1 MAMTAEVRSSGDHD
15 GTSELFDLAQ
25 DFLCVIG
32 SDGHFK
38 RLNPTWSRTLG
49 YTSVELMKIPFLD
62 FVHPDDRPGTERRAG
77 QITPEAPLDYFEN
90 RYRCKD
96 GSYRL
101 IAWSAAARAEPAILF
116 AVGRD
121 ITDQRRAERE
131 LAQRASRQSVVLE
144 LTRAGLEGFDTGVF
158 LAQAID
164 LVTRGTETQLG
175 EILAVRPSGDSFER
189 VATFGF
195 SHGIGEDPVSPGRPE
210 LEVDLMAGD
219 LRFAVALDYQRNS
232 NLHRSH
238 SLIEHGVVNSMTVG
252 VYGSTSPFGI
262 LTVHST
268 IAREFS
274 PDDLQFMELASTT
287 ISVAVERQRG
297 RQQQKM
303 LLGRLVDAQEAER
316 NGIAIKIH
324 DDAVQ
329 VMTAVNL
336 RGALFQ
342 RALTNPA
349 QIDAARELQETVS
362 LAIGRLRNL
371 LVELRP
377 PALDRHGLAAGF
389 KTHLD
394 HFQAV
399 TGVRCEFTAEL
410 DDEPVPEVRIL
421 LFRIF
426 QEALTNVRKHAN
438 AESVVVSLTSVDG
451 GVRMRVTDDGDGCPR
466 SALEPR
472 VGHLGVAA
480 MRERAEMA
488 GGWWGLT
495 SERGHGSEV
504 STWIPVAPDI
514 DVLATRAAEAM
525 GVV

>member
-1 MAMTAEVRSSGDHD
+1 M
-15 GTSELFDLAQ
+15 
-25 DFLCVIG
+25 
-32 SDGHFK
+32 
-38 RLNPTWSRTLG
+38 
-49 YTSVELMKIPFLD
+49 
-62 FVHPDDRPGTERRAG
+62 
-77 QITPEAPLDYFEN
+77 
-90 RYRCKD
+90 
-96 GSYRL
+96 
-101 IAWSAAARAEPAILF
+101 
-116 AVGRD
+116 
-121 ITDQRRAERE
+121 
-131 LAQRASRQSVVLE
+131 
-144 LTRAGLEGFDTGVF
+144 
-158 LAQAID
+158 
-164 LVTRGTETQLG
+164 
-175 EILAVRPSGDSFER
+175 
-189 VATFGF
+189 
-195 SHGIGEDPVSPGRPE
+195 SPGRPE

-232 NLHRSH
+232 DLHRSH

-316 NGIAIKIH
+316 NAIAIKIH

-349 QIDAARELQETVS
+349 QIDARDLQETVS

-394 HFQAV
+394 QFQAV

-426 QEALTNVRKHAN
+426 QEALTNVRKHAK

-451 GVRMRVTDDGDGCPR
+451 GVRMRVTDDGDGCPQ

-472 VGHLGVAA
+472 VGLLGVAA
-480 MRERAEMA
+480 MRERAEIA
-488 GGWWGLT
+488 GGWWG
-495 SERGHGSEV
+495 
-504 STWIPVAPDI
+504 
-514 DVLATRAAEAM
+514 
-525 GVV
+525 